1 MRKKRALFRRFAR
14 VDGSLTSMPYEVVE
28 FLVSKPEGPF
38 KLAVILLDNAR
49 QLLAM
54 DSYERRALSRRKFAI
69 STTVVRY
76 STLPATSIA
85 SWCGSIILIASS
97 MSDHR
102 HAPAVRQDRCANR
115 LKVTVMDISPI
126 KTQRDYRN
134 TLKAIEGLMAAK
146 RNTPEGD
153 RLDVLVTL
161 VEAWERKHY
170 PFDLPDPVEA
180 IKYHMDQ
187 NGLQPRDLIPFIGSR
202 NRVHE
207 VLNRR
212 RSLTL
217 KMIWRL
223 HEGLGIPAESLIKV
237 GQEQAA

>member
-1 MRKKRALFRRFAR
+1 
-14 VDGSLTSMPYEVVE
+14 
-28 FLVSKPEGPF
+28 
-38 KLAVILLDNAR
+38 
-49 QLLAM
+49 
-54 DSYERRALSRRKFAI
+54 
-69 STTVVRY
+69 
-76 STLPATSIA
+76 
-85 SWCGSIILIASS
+85 
-97 MSDHR
+97 
-102 HAPAVRQDRCANR
+102 
-115 LKVTVMDISPI
+115 MDISPI
-126 KTQRDYRN
+126 KNQRDYRKV
-134 TLKAIEGLMAAK
+134 LKEIENLMSAK
-146 RNTPEGD
+146 HNTPEGD

-170 PFDLPDPVEA
+170 PMDLPDPVEA
-180 IKYHMDQ
+180 IKYHMVQ

-223 HEGLGIPAESLIKV
+223 HKGLGIPAESLIKV